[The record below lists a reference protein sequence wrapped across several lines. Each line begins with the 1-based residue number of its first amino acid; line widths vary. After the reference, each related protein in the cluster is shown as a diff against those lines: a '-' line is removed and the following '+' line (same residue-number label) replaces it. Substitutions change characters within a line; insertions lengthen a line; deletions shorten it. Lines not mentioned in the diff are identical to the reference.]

1 MPIEEL
7 FLSFLQKDIS
17 IVLENKTIK
26 QGKLLLFCVKDF
38 YLNFTLLSNNIIKTF
53 ELPYPFLT
61 RTESLSTANLLLD
74 YKTHTLFKTAPTI
87 KNNILFASKD
97 KHMKFYNNIVK
108 IIETV

>member
-7 FLSFLQKDIS
+7 FLSFLQKEIS

-38 YLNFTLLSNNIIKTF
+38 YLNFTLLSNSVIKTF
-53 ELPYPFLT
+53 ELPYPFFT
-61 RTESLSTANLLLD
+61 KMESISSANLLLD
-74 YKTHTLFKTAPTI
+74 YKTNTLFRTAPTI